1 MGAINYVLADAG
13 AAKRVLSQNKRIARA
28 LYSNPPVHGARIASI
43 VVGRPELFAEWNEEM
58 GMMAGR
64 IRVRY
69 HPGTLLFWKF
79 GVSE

>member
-64 IRVRY
+64 IRVRSLQ
-69 HPGTLLFWKF
+69 GF
-79 GVSE
+79 